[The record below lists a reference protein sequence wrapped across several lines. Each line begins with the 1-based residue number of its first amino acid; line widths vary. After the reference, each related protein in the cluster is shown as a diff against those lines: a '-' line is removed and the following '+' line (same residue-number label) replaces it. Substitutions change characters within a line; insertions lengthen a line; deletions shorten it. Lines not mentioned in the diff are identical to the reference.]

1 MKNYIKPGQLVRFMP
16 YHEDYLF
23 GYGLKAI
30 ADRSRNYYWLNDEP
44 DYDRRVK
51 LLTSQTGLFV
61 KHCPGILSNWDRMP
75 GPHIEHDCIA
85 AERGHAFVLVDEVM
99 LQFAYSFLRRIK

>member
-1 MKNYIKPGQLVRFMP
+1 MKNYFKPGQLVRLMP

-23 GYGLKAI
+23 GYELKHAEV
-30 ADRSRNYYWLNDEP
+30 SRNHYSLLDEP
-44 DYDRRVK
+44 DCGRRVK

-75 GPHIEHDCIA
+75 GPHIEHDCVA
-85 AERGHAFVLVDEVM
+85 AERGHAFVVVDEAI
-99 LQFAYSFLRRIK
+99 LQFAYGFLRRIK